1 VPIVD
6 RSDSQ
11 LTLRDISDN
20 PAVDN
25 PADAQPS
32 KDRILVGDCVELMG
46 TLPEGSV
53 DMVFADPPYNLQ
65 LRNELLRPENTSHV
79 DAVDDDWD
87 KFADFAAYD
96 AFTRA
101 WLTAARRVLKPNGSL
116 WVKDLGYWLLNDV
129 VWIKTNPMPNFR
141 GKRFT
146 NAHETLIWAAR
157 DQKGR
162 PTFNY
167 DSMKAMNEDLQMR
180 SDWLLPLCTGPERLK
195 DADGNKV
202 HATQK
207 PEALLHRC
215 ILAASKPGDTILDPF
230 FGTGTTGAVARRL
243 GRHFVGLE
251 REPGYA
257 DAARARIAQ
266 VRPLPRQFV
275 LPLAGKRAEPR
286 VPFGTLIEAGLLEAG
301 AVLTD
306 ARGRVQA
313 SVCADG
319 SLLASDAAGGH
330 RAGRRGLQRLDLL
343 AFRAG
348 RHSPADRRAA
358 REGAGGYVGWQSAS
372 GVLAGNTVAPCKR
385 CRPRAHAGG
394 AAEVAHRIDEPWP
407 LIQSICR
414 RLRGPAISAAA
425 TDRGSDMRARHR
437 PG

>member
-1 VPIVD
+1 VTTVD
-6 RSDSQ
+6 ELDNQLSSQ
-11 LTLRDISDN
+11 QISDET
-20 PAVDN
+20 AVDDQTGTRS
-25 PADAQPS
+25 AEGR
-32 KDRILVGDCVELMG
+32 DRILVGDCVELMDG
-46 TLPEGSV
+46 LPEGSI

-65 LRNELLRPENTSHV
+65 LQNELLRPENTSHV

-96 AFTRA
+96 DFTRA
-101 WLTAARRVLKPNGSL
+101 WLTAARRVLKPSGSL
-116 WVKDLGYWLLNDV
+116 WVIGSYHNIFRIGTALQDIGFWVLNDV

-195 DADGNKV
+195 DAEGGKL
-202 HATQK
+202 HPTQK

-215 ILAASKPGDTILDPF
+215 ILAASNPGDTILDPF

-251 REPGYA
+251 RDRDYA
-257 DAARARIAQ
+257 AAARKRIDR
-266 VRPLPRQFV
+266 VRPLPWQFV

-286 VPFGTLIEAGLLEAG
+286 VPFGTLIEAGLLEPG

-306 ARGRVQA
+306 ARGRVPA

-319 SLLASDAAGGH
+319 TLLASAEAGGH
-330 RAGRRGLQRLDLL
+330 RGSIHKVGALVQGAEACNGWTFWHYEQ
-343 AFRAG
+343 
-348 RHSPADRRAA
+348 
-358 REGAGGYVGWQSAS
+358 EG
-372 GVLAGNTVAPCKR
+372 KR
-385 CRPRAHAGG
+385 QP
-394 AAEVAHRIDEPWP
+394 IDE
-407 LIQSICR
+407 LR
-414 RLRGPAISAAA
+414 RQVRTG
-425 TDRGSDMRARHR
+425 M
-437 PG
+437 